1 MSNYLDVVR
10 IKLVK
15 DAPLYSPMPL
25 ENEADV
31 QTFMAKQLA
40 EYDRELMVVLNLQTD
55 HRVINMNV
63 VSMGLVNQTLASSR
77 EMFKSAILS
86 NATSIIMMHN
96 HRRKGMLTA

>member
-25 ENEADV
+25 ENETDV

-40 EYDRELMVVLNLQTD
+40 EYDRELVVVLNLQAD
-55 HRVINMNV
+55 HRVIPV
-63 VSMGLVNQTLASSR
+63 W
-77 EMFKSAILS
+77 
-86 NATSIIMMHN
+86 
-96 HRRKGMLTA
+96 